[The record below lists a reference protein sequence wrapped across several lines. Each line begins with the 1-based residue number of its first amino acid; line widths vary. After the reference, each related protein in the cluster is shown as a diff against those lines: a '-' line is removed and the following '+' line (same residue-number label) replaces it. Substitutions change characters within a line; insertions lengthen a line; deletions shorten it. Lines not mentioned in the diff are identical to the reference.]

1 MSLLINQRDLD
12 FVLYEVL
19 NVEALCS
26 QARFQE
32 HDRETF
38 DAVVA
43 QAEKIAEEEF
53 LPHAA
58 KLDEHEPHFDGETVQ
73 IIPEAK
79 QALDTFVDAGFMGAA
94 GDFEHGGMQLPWTIL
109 QACNAYFNAA
119 NISLA
124 AYPFITTAAANLL
137 SLYGN
142 EDQKQRYLTNLV
154 SGKWFGTMAL
164 SEPNAGSSLSD
175 IRTQATPTEHGH
187 YLISGNKM
195 WISAAE
201 HELSENIVHLVLAKL
216 PGAPAGVKGISLFI
230 VPKYRVNADES
241 LGEKNNVVLAGLN
254 HKMGYRGTVNT
265 VLNFGESG
273 ECHGYLVGEAH
284 KGLFYMFNMMNE
296 ARVGV
301 GLGGVALGYTGY
313 LHSLQYARER
323 PQGRH
328 PANKNPQSPQI
339 PIIEHADIRRLLLA
353 QKVAAEG
360 GLSLVLYCANLLDL
374 QQTANDP
381 AELTRLGLLLDL
393 LTPIAKSWPGEF
405 CLEANKHA
413 IQILG
418 GAGYTK
424 DYPVERFYR
433 DNRLNPIH
441 EGAHGIHG
449 IDLLGRKV
457 TMGESAALHAF
468 VREVERTISDS
479 RPFDLIRAHGDELS
493 ELLAGL
499 VATTE
504 SLIKIRDIGETNK
517 FLANASIYL
526 DTFGHLVI
534 GWMWLKQASLAAKAL
549 EQPQQQAQGEERDF
563 YLGKLQACQY
573 FYRYELAKLPERFR
587 LLADADDTCLNMA
600 ENWF

>member
-1 MSLLINQRDLD
+1 MSLLINQRDLE
-12 FVLYEVL
+12 FVLYDLL

-26 QARFQE
+26 EERYQE

-38 DAVVA
+38 DAVIA

-53 LPHAA
+53 LPSAG
-58 KLDEHEPHFDGETVQ
+58 KLDEQEPHFDGETVH

-79 QALDTFVDAGFMGAA
+79 QALDTFVEAGFMGAA
-94 GDFEHGGMQLPWTIL
+94 ADFEHGGMQLPWTIL

-137 SLYGN
+137 ALYGSSEQN
-142 EDQKQRYLTNLV
+142 ERYLSQLV
-154 SGKWFGTMAL
+154 AGRWFGTMAL
-164 SEPNAGSSLSD
+164 SEPHAGSSLSD
-175 IRTQATPTEHGH
+175 IRTQATPTDHEH

-216 PGAPAGVKGISLFI
+216 PDSPPGVKGISLFI
-230 VPKYRVNADES
+230 VPKYRVNDDGS
-241 LGEKNNVVLAGLN
+241 LGERNNVVLAGLN

-273 ECHGYLVGEAH
+273 ECQGYLVGEAN

-328 PANKNPQSPQI
+328 PGNKDPESPQV
-339 PIIEHADIRRLLLA
+339 PIVEHADIRRLLLA

-374 QQTANDP
+374 QQTASDP

-468 VREVERTISDS
+468 VAEVEKSIKDS
-479 RPFDLIRAHGDELS
+479 RPYDILKDHAEQLTEILS
-493 ELLAGL
+493 GL

-504 SLIKIRDIGETNK
+504 ALIKIRDVGDVNK

-526 DTFGHLVI
+526 DTFGHVVI
-534 GWMWLKQASLAAKAL
+534 AWMWLKQASLAAKAVD
-549 EQPQQQAQGEERDF
+549 EATGEERSF

-573 FYRYELAKLPERFR
+573 FYRYELTKLPERYA

-600 ENWF
+600 DDWF

>member
-12 FVLYEVL
+12 FVLYEFL
-19 NVEALCS
+19 NVESLC
-26 QARFQE
+26 QATRFQE

-38 DAVVA
+38 DAVIE
-43 QAEKIAEEEF
+43 QAARISEEEF

-58 KLDEHEPHFDGETVQ
+58 KLDEHEPEFDGETVQ

-79 QALDTFVDAGFMGAA
+79 QALDTFVEAGFMGAA
-94 GDFEHGGMQLPWTIL
+94 ADFEHGGMQLPWTIL

-137 SLYGN
+137 ALYGD
-142 EDQKQRYLTNLV
+142 EHQKARYLSPMV
-154 SGKWFGTMAL
+154 AGKWFGTMAL
-164 SEPNAGSSLSD
+164 SEPHAGSSLSD
-175 IRTQATPTEHGH
+175 IRTQATPTDGEH
-187 YLISGNKM
+187 YLITGNKM

-201 HELSENIVHLVLAKL
+201 HELSENIVHLVLAKI
-216 PGAPAGVKGISLFI
+216 PGGPPGVKGISLFL
-230 VPKYRVNADES
+230 VPKYRVNDDES

-265 VLNFGESG
+265 VLNFGERG
-273 ECHGYLVGEAH
+273 ECQGYLVGEAH

-313 LHSLQYARER
+313 LHSLKYARER

-328 PANKNPQSPQI
+328 PENKDPTSAQV

-374 QQTANDP
+374 QQTESDP
-381 AELTRLGLLLDL
+381 AALTRLGLLLDL

-468 VREVERTISDS
+468 VREVEQTVREAQ
-479 RPFDLIRAHGDELS
+479 PHDLIRAHAEQLS
-493 ELLAGL
+493 EVLAGL
-499 VATTE
+499 VETTE
-504 SLIKIRDIGETNK
+504 KLIKIRDIGDVNR

-526 DTFGHLVI
+526 DTFGHVVI
-534 GWMWLKQASLAAKAL
+534 GWMWLKQAAIAAAKLPGSAKD
-549 EQPQQQAQGEERDF
+549 EQDF
-563 YLGKLQACQY
+563 YQGKLQCCQY
-573 FYRYELAKLPERFR
+573 FFRYELAKLPERFR
-587 LLADADDTCLNMA
+587 LLSDADDTCLNMQDS
-600 ENWF
+600 WF